1 MTKSNIL
8 NEQLKTEFN
17 AGQTTGLVYGTLLGL
32 AIGMILMMFQ
42 PSMPLDLTYSEYKE
56 YSEDMKDSQQ
66 DYYDDNEHSFYY

>member
-56 YSEDMKDSQQ
+56 YSEDMKDAQQ